1 MAMTKNTASNDGG
14 LSRLPNLAAPLLQ
27 FNLPEELRGLRQ
39 QDSWQRGTG
48 RSSKTL
54 AKYDDFRIVLV
65 LMKAGTLMKEHHAD
79 GRISIH
85 LLEGKIRMH
94 LSDQKIELST
104 AELMALDSGIRHDVE
119 ALEESAFLLTI
130 SWPGGTLEERHSV

>member
-1 MAMTKNTASNDGG
+1 
-14 LSRLPNLAAPLLQ
+14 
-27 FNLPEELRGLRQ
+27 
-39 QDSWQRGTG
+39 
-48 RSSKTL
+48 
-54 AKYDDFRIVLV
+54 V
-65 LMKAGTLMKEHHAD
+65 LMKAGTLMKEHHTD